1 MLSII
6 GFILIFILFIFIF
19 GITLIAAIVRG
30 LFGRNKRNSY
40 TQGTYQQQQAS
51 EDRIDGRPKRKK
63 IFDDEEGEYV
73 DFEEV
78 KE

>member
-1 MLSII
+1 MFSII

-30 LFGRNKRNSY
+30 LFGRHKRNNY
-40 TQGTYQQQQAS
+40 TQGTYHQQQTD
-51 EDRIDGRPKRKK
+51 EDHIDGYPKRKK

-78 KE
+78 EE

>member
-1 MLSII
+1 MFSII

-40 TQGTYQQQQAS
+40 TQGTYQRQQAS